1 MEEKKRKKGSG
12 GKRPGAGRP
21 KTEPTVVISARIKE
35 TLQVKLNRIAESNS
49 ITRSDAIEH
58 LIENYKEPTI

>member
-1 MEEKKRKKGSG
+1 MEEKNKTGRG

-21 KTEPTVVISARIKE
+21 KAEPTVVITARIKE
-35 TLQVKLNRIAESNS
+35 TLQVKLNRIAKNNS
-49 ITRSDAIEH
+49 ITRSDAIEN

>member
-1 MEEKKRKKGSG
+1 MEEKNKTGRG
-12 GKRPGAGRP
+12 GNRPGAGRP
-21 KTEPTVVISARIKE
+21 KKEPTVVITARIKE